1 MVMKQATVVEI
12 LDAVS
17 FRLRTDAIVILDG
30 VTPPNKGSEAE
41 KKAKERLAELVLK
54 KKVSYET
61 THFDEFGR
69 TRAKVQIDGVDVN
82 KGMADYIKSL

>member
-1 MVMKQATVVEI
+1 MVTKQATVVEI

-41 KKAKERLAELVLK
+41 KRAKERLAELVLK
-54 KKVSYET
+54 RKVSYET
-61 THFDEFGR
+61 TQFDEFGR

-82 KGMADYIKSL
+82 ESMADYIKSL